1 MNIVVIGATSAIAT
15 ATLRRWAVPQNR
27 ICVMGRNAESLEAL
41 AADLRVRGAAE
52 VLVRVEDPS
61 DIEAHEGTVASI
73 LSEFGPVDL
82 LLVAHGMLPD
92 QKACQ
97 TSTAHLATAFVVNAL
112 SVFSYV
118 GWFANAM
125 EERRSGCIAVISSV
139 AGDFGRTSNY
149 VYGSAKAA
157 LNTFLQGLRNRLHR
171 SGVRVVT
178 IKPGFVDTPMTSGMK
193 KGLLFAKPDAV
204 AARIDAACA
213 RGDGEVYVPG
223 FWWAI
228 MTLLKA
234 LPAKV
239 KITRDW

>member
-15 ATLRRWAVPQNR
+15 ATLRRWAVPHNR
-27 ICVMGRNAESLEAL
+27 LCVMGRNGETLETL

-52 VLVRVEDPS
+52 VVVLTEDPA
-61 DIEAHEGTVASI
+61 DIEAHEGTVARI

-97 TSTAHLATAFVVNAL
+97 SSTAHLATAFVVNAL
-112 SVFSYV
+112 SVLSYV

-149 VYGSAKAA
+149 VYGSAKAT

-178 IKPGFVDTPMTSGMK
+178 IKPGFVDTPMTAGMK
-193 KGLLFAKPDAV
+193 KGLLFAKPDVV
-204 AARIDAACA
+204 AARIDALCA
-213 RGDGEVYVPG
+213 RGDGEYYVPG

-234 LPAKV
+234 LPSKV
-239 KITRDW
+239 KITRNW